1 MSDIVHI
8 SANVVFREKVNQ
20 PIHHLKL
27 LIMTF
32 GTFLLYAL
40 GATVLLPIIP
50 NLAMLII
57 AMIINPFVTT
67 NWNAINLFGH

>member
-1 MSDIVHI
+1 
-8 SANVVFREKVNQ
+8 
-20 PIHHLKL
+20 
-27 LIMTF
+27 MTF

-40 GATVLLPIIP
+40 GAAVLLPIIP

-67 NWNAINLFGH
+67 NRNAINLFGH